1 MKRAWWAWG
10 AGHAH
15 QGTVGERPFLGNE
28 VLGEAR
34 LGTGRIHSLLKRW
47 IPWCHI
53 EPFARNTFVM
63 SNGKE
68 KKRKKEEREP
78 RLPGDKGEEATGH
91 TKQLGTFGTPRC
103 EHRQPQQLNQKE
115 IIFWLNNFILEQ
127 KLKIK
132 TTVALSEDPL
142 QTNPPPTPPKKN
154 KKNQ

>member
-1 MKRAWWAWG
+1 M
-10 AGHAH
+10 
-15 QGTVGERPFLGNE
+15 
-28 VLGEAR
+28 
-34 LGTGRIHSLLKRW
+34 
-47 IPWCHI
+47 
-53 EPFARNTFVM
+53 
-63 SNGKE
+63 E
-68 KKRKKEEREP
+68 KKRRREKKEEREP

-154 KKNQ
+154 KKINEYILGITQLPNHAVWAIFALFLKTKVIFGASS